1 MKQTISLVL
10 NFVLLI
16 AVAVLYY
23 LHFSASHSQDVNT
36 EKPSKTQQQRA
47 NSNNLNLPLV
57 YVNSDTI
64 LERFEMVG
72 VIQAELLEEKSR
84 LERRLQTEAEKY
96 QQELERYQGIA
107 ASLSPRQRA
116 IEEEAILK
124 RQQEIYQLE
133 ETLSIEFAERERKL
147 SEQLKQKLNELF
159 EQPEYRSKYQVILSR
174 GMLGS
179 NILYA
184 DSTMNITDMVI
195 EDLNNNYNT
204 EKLSK

>member
-23 LHFSASHSQDVNT
+23 LHFSASHSHDINT

-47 NSNNLNLPLV
+47 NSNSLNLPLV
-57 YVNSDTI
+57 FVNSDTI

>member
-23 LHFSASHSQDVNT
+23 LHFSASHSHNT
-36 EKPSKTQQQRA
+36 SETTPSKKDQQRI
-47 NSNNLNLPLV
+47 NSNNLDLPLV

-64 LERFEMVG
+64 LERFDMVG

-84 LERRLQTEAEKY
+84 LERRLQSEAEKY
-96 QQELERYQGIA
+96 QQEVERYQGIA

-124 RQQEIYQLE
+124 KQQEIYQLE
-133 ETLSIEFAERERKL
+133 EKLSIEFAERERKL

-174 GMLGS
+174 GVLGS

-184 DSTMNITDMVI
+184 DSAMNITDMVI

>member
-23 LHFSASHSQDVNT
+23 LHFSASHSHDVNT

-47 NSNNLNLPLV
+47 NSNSLNLPLV
-57 YVNSDTI
+57 FVNSDTI

-184 DSTMNITDMVI
+184 DSIMNITDMVI

>member
-23 LHFSASHSQDVNT
+23 LHFSASHSHDINT

-47 NSNNLNLPLV
+47 NSNSLNLPLV
-57 YVNSDTI
+57 FVNSDTI

-159 EQPEYRSKYQVILSR
+159 EQPKYRSKYQVILSR

-184 DSTMNITDMVI
+184 DSIMNITDMVI